1 MSLMWSW
8 LLQIYAIL
16 ATIPFLIFPLV
27 WMIGHAAGL
36 DNKHA
41 VRRSTDVTMFFLIGS
56 VAALYDQLFSTAFKG
71 IWVILLFMLLLG
83 GVLGNLQMRV
93 RGKVDAPK
101 IIRAVWR
108 LSFIV
113 LCPLYIILFA
123 IEMLKRILQI

>member
-8 LLQIYAIL
+8 MLQIYAIL

-41 VRRSTDVTMFFLIGS
+41 VRRAMDVTMLFLIGS
-56 VAALYDQLFSTAFKG
+56 VAALHDQLFSTAFKG
-71 IWVILLFMLLLG
+71 IWIILLFMLLLG

-93 RGKVDAPK
+93 RGKADPPK

-108 LSFIV
+108 LSFLV
-113 LCPLYIILFA
+113 MCPLYVLLFA
-123 IEMLKRILQI
+123 IELLKRILQM